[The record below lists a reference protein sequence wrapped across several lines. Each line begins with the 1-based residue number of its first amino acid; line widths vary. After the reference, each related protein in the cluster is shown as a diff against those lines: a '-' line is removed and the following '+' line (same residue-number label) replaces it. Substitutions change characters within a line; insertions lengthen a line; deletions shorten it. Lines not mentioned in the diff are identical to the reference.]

1 MIEMNAEK
9 VFDTMKAAGKPM
21 KAAEIA
27 AASGLEKKEVDR
39 AMKQLKTEGRI
50 KSPRMCYWEPS

>member
-1 MIEMNAEK
+1 MNAEK

-50 KSPRMCYWEPS
+50 KSPGMCYWEPS